1 MKCCWTGVARQS
13 RMRRLK
19 PVLLAAGCEE
29 RLNDGGTFVGE
40 NVRSDFY
47 PMVEARVG
55 EDFEAGADGAA
66 FRIVG
71 AVDETRDT
79 GLEDCARAHTAR
91 LDGDIE
97 SGTS

>member
-1 MKCCWTGVARQS
+1 MLPDCRGIATIVNA
-13 RMRRLK
+13 RLK
-19 PVLLAAGCEE
+19 PVLLAACCEE
-29 RLNDGGTFVGE
+29 RLDDGGTFGGE
-40 NVRSDFY
+40 DARSDFY
-47 PMVEARVG
+47 LMIKARVG

-66 FRIVG
+66 FGIVG

-79 GLEDCARAHTAR
+79 GLEDCARAHTAG